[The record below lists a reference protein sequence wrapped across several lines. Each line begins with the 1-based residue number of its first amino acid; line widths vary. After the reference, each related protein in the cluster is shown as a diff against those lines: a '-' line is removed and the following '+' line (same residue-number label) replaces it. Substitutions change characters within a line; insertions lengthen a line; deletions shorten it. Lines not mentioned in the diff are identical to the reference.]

1 MTVYADVLIIL
12 NLFVNFFILQLTSK
26 LCKDGYRLTRM
37 ILSAFIGSLFS
48 LYIFL
53 PATGF
58 VSETLLKFTL
68 SAVMVLVCFG
78 FDSIKSLLR
87 RVAVLFAVTFLYGGL
102 MLLIWSVLK
111 PANMAI
117 NNGIVY
123 LDISPTVLI
132 TATVLSY
139 IIISL
144 IRRVSTKQA
153 VMGQRFEIKLT
164 LGEKTVT
171 TTALADTGNSLK
183 DTVTGKPVI
192 IIESS
197 LARQLTDF
205 LPTPEVVMAGE
216 VPHNSGF
223 RMIPYSFVG
232 GHSLLPAFKI
242 SNIKINANEH
252 LINLE
257 NILAAVSSEPL
268 GEDYKAIIDP
278 SILNY

>member
-1 MTVYADVLIIL
+1 MTIYADVLIIL
-12 NLFVNFFILQLTSK
+12 NLFVNFFILQLTSR
-26 LCKDGYRLTRM
+26 LCKDGYRLYRM

-53 PATGF
+53 PTAGF
-58 VSETLLKFTL
+58 ITETLLKFTL
-68 SAVMVLVCFG
+68 SAVMVLICFG
-78 FDSIKSLLR
+78 FDSIKSLVR
-87 RVAVLFAVTFLYGGL
+87 RVAVLFAATFLYGGL
-102 MLLIWSVLK
+102 MFSIWYVLK

-117 NNGIVY
+117 NNGVIY

-132 TATVLSY
+132 TATALSY

-144 IRRVSTKQA
+144 IRRISIKQA
-153 VMGQRFEIKLT
+153 VTGQRFEIELT

-183 DTVTGKPVI
+183 DNITGKPVI
-192 IIESS
+192 IIENS
-197 LARQLTDF
+197 LARELNDF
-205 LPTPEVVMAGE
+205 LPTPDIVMAGNI
-216 VPHNSGF
+216 PHNSGF

-242 SNIKINANEH
+242 SNVKITANEH
-252 LINLE
+252 LINFD

-268 GEDYKAIIDP
+268 GEDYKAIINP
-278 SILNY
+278 EMLG